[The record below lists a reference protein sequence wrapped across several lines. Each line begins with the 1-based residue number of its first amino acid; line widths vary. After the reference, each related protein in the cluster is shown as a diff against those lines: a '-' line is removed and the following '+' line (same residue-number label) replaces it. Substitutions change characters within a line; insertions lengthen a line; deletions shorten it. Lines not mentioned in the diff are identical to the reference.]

1 MGWIGWLVGGKEQY
15 KHKSEPRTAASK
27 TGVHEEVLIVEGHH
41 QTSVEITRIT
51 EGPSLKS
58 RLIKIP
64 IS

>member
-1 MGWIGWLVGGKEQY
+1 MGGKEQY

-51 EGPSLKS
+51 EGPSLKNC
-58 RLIKIP
+58 
-64 IS
+64 